1 MLKQQTYLLKL
12 LSGGDPG
19 RHQEVLRR
27 QDQVGREEQA
37 QHRHPQVLQV
47 KYE

>member
-1 MLKQQTYLLKL
+1 MLKQQTYLI
-12 LSGGDPG
+12 SGGDPG

-37 QHRHPQVLQV
+37 QHRHPKVLQV
-47 KYE
+47 K